1 MTMHQKNGL
10 VWFDSEAA
18 QVPGIEYRFFGRT
31 GGVSKGTYASLNGK
45 LGEGELAANVEENKR
60 RVAESMGAEHIIVA
74 TQVHGTK
81 ALWVE
86 SENDDIGE
94 ADALMTQAKGLAIAV
109 KTADCVPIVV
119 MAENGQGCAV
129 IHAGWRGACQGII
142 SETLEA
148 FKTRVSGSLTAVIGP
163 CVRAISYQVGQEV
176 YDGFMR
182 HENRD
187 MFLRPDPNNEGK
199 FFLDLPGFCAYQLKS
214 CGIEHVVDVGLN
226 TYTDAERFFIKSR
239 GAEHG
244 MDAGLNTYTNAEQ
257 FFSCRRAAHQ
267 GQSAQFGCQ
276 FSAVK
281 IEE

>member
-1 MTMHQKNGL
+1 MNMYQKNGL

-31 GGVSKGTYASLNGK
+31 GGVSKEPYASLNGR
-45 LGEGELAANVEENKR
+45 LGQGELATHVEENKR
-60 RVAESMGAEHIIVA
+60 RVAEAMGAQDIVLA

-86 SENDDIGE
+86 AENDDIGE
-94 ADALMTQAKGLAIAV
+94 ADALMTQAKGLVIAV

-119 MAENGQGCAV
+119 MAENGQWCAV

-142 SETLEA
+142 AETLTA
-148 FKTRVSGSLTAVIGP
+148 FKKRVSGALMAVIGP
-163 CVRAISYQVGQEV
+163 SIRAESYQVGSDV
-176 YDGFMR
+176 YEGFIG
-182 HENRD
+182 HKNRD
-187 MFLRPDPNNEGK
+187 MFLRPNPNNKGK
-199 FFLDLPGFCAYQLKS
+199 FFLDLPGFCAYQLKAY
-214 CGIEHVVDVGLN
+214 GAMRAVDVGLN
-226 TYTDAERFFIKSR
+226 TYTEADR
-239 GAEHG
+239 
-244 MDAGLNTYTNAEQ
+244 

-267 GQSAQFGCQ
+267 GQGAQFGCQ